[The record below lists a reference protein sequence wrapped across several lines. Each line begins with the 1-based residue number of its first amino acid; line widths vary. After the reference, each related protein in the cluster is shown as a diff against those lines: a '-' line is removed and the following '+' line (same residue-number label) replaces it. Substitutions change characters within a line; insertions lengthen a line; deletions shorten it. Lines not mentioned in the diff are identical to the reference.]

1 MYGNTGKIIAV
12 DLSAGK
18 IEVDTLPETDYPSYI
33 GGSGLAARLLW
44 ERGDFQADPL
54 SPEAMLLFMN
64 GPFAGL
70 RLSGA
75 SSQQRCRQIAVDR
88 QLG

>member
-33 GGSGLAARLLW
+33 GGSGLAAHLLW
-44 ERGDFQADPL
+44 ERGDCQADPL
-54 SPEAMLLFMN
+54 SPEPVAAAL
-64 GPFAGL
+64 PA
-70 RLSGA
+70 
-75 SSQQRCRQIAVDR
+75 DR
-88 QLG
+88 R